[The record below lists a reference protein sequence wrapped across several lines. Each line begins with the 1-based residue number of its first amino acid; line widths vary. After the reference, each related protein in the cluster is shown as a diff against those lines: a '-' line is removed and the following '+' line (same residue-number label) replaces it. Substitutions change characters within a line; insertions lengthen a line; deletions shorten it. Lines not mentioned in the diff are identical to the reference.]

1 MLKGQIIGYTGKDA
15 VVQQH
20 GIESVI
26 NFSVCHTDRYTDAA
40 GVKHEKATWV
50 NCSWW
55 KENTNVAQY
64 IKKGTLLY
72 VEGVIEAKTFKDRSG
87 ESKPYLNIRVAR
99 VELLGGKR
107 EDQSSPAN
115 TNENTSSGYQP
126 VNTGSVDDDPLP
138 F

>member
-1 MLKGQIIGYTGKDA
+1 
-15 VVQQH
+15 
-20 GIESVI
+20 VI

-72 VEGVIEAKTFKDRSG
+72 VEGAIEAKNFKDRNG
-87 ESKPYLNIRVAR
+87 ESKPYLNLRVVR
-99 VELLGGKR
+99 VELLGGNKS
-107 EDQSSPAN
+107 DGSQQPTQAAAPAN
-115 TNENTSSGYQP
+115 NDSGYKP
-126 VNTGSVDDDPLP
+126 VDTTVDDFSDLP

>member
-1 MLKGQIIGYTGKDA
+1 MLKGQIIGYAGKDA

-64 IKKGTLLY
+64 IKKGTLLW
-72 VEGVIEAKTFKDRSG
+72 VEGAIEAKNFKDKSG
-87 ESKPYLNIRVAR
+87 ESKPYLNIRVSR

-107 EDQSSPAN
+107 EDNSQGQA
-115 TNENTSSGYQP
+115 QAAP
-126 VNTGSVDDDPLP
+126 VNNNNGYNPVPTSDDDLP